1 MYNKLTSV
9 LAASAA
15 WVLLAGSAGAQGMDS
30 DAAMQPAMN
39 DLEIAH
45 SAYSAG
51 SIDIR
56 YAHLAL
62 GISDDRSVREFA
74 ELMIRDH
81 AAVNEAAGALVE
93 KLQVTPQDNELS
105 RQLNAGAADKRRE
118 LAGLAGAAFDCGY
131 AQNELQYHQLV
142 NATVEERFIPSATVP
157 ELKALL
163 SQALA
168 TFKAHEQHAAKMVT
182 ELDCG

>member
-1 MYNKLTSV
+1 MHTNLTNV
-9 LAASAA
+9 LAASVA

-30 DAAMQPAMN
+30 QAAMQPAMN

-45 SAYSAG
+45 SAYTAG
-51 SIDIR
+51 SLDIR

-62 GISDDRSVREFA
+62 GISDDPSVHDFA
-74 ELMIRDH
+74 KLMIRDH
-81 AAVNEAAGALVE
+81 TAVNEAAGALVE
-93 KLQVTPQDNELS
+93 TLQVTPQDNQLS

-118 LAGLAGAAFDCGY
+118 LAGLTGAAFDCGY
-131 AQNELQYHQLV
+131 AQNELHYHQLV
-142 NATVEERFIPSATVP
+142 NATVDERFIPSVTVP

-168 TFKAHEQHAAKMVT
+168 TFKAHEQHAAQMVA